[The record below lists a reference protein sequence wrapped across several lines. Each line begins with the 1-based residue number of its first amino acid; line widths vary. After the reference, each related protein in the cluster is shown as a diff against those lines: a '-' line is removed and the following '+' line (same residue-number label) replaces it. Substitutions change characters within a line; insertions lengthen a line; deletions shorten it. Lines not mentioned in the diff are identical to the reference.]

1 MTDVMFLYF
10 KDCPNWK
17 KALKSLNMIL
27 SEEGVNTRV
36 RKIQIRSEEE
46 AVKRKFTGSP
56 TIRIDGKDIDP
67 SYRDTG
73 AYVLACRN
81 YPGGPDEGGLPPEEM
96 IRRAVRVAFPL

>member
-1 MTDVMFLYF
+1 MTDVTFLYF
-10 KDCPNWK
+10 KACPNWK

-27 SEEGVNTRV
+27 SEEGVNTQV
-36 RKIQIRSEEE
+36 RKIQIRTEEE

-73 AYVLACRN
+73 TYALVSRE
-81 YPGGPDEGGLPPEEM
+81 YPGGPDEGGLPPDDM
-96 IRRAVRVAFPL
+96 IRRAVREAFPL